1 MSTIAVRTASTII
14 DDTAVLDAMAA
25 VRGRSEV
32 AAATYG
38 SDVIHRL
45 GNMSYL
51 NAVVW
56 IMSHVADGLASSHEH
71 GIVHRDLKPANI
83 LLTDDGEPLILD
95 FNLATDRSA
104 IDATAALIGGT
115 LPYIGPEHLRAL
127 RDGGD
132 VGPESDIYSLGVI
145 LFQMLTGRL
154 PYPLRQGSFR
164 EIIGQMLEDRRQ
176 PIPPIRALNSAVT
189 PGLESIVTRCLAT
202 EPAQRDLTARSLQE
216 DLQRHLDHRPLRYAS
231 NRSIVERCQKWTRR
245 HPRLASASTVA
256 VLSGIILVALVAA
269 VWTRSN
275 RLETARAREALRQ
288 FESELDRSRTVLN
301 SPYVDDRDLDAAV
314 GSATDALNRL
324 GVTTP
329 EGLEVQPVFRWLS
342 EEDQR
347 RLRSDAAELLYLLA
361 GGKAQQ
367 AVRDP
372 TSNQHHLWL
381 SEDAPAQLA
390 DRDRPR
396 RFR

>member
-1 MSTIAVRTASTII
+1 MPQVGDRFEGFDLVGELGRGAFGRVFLARQDDLARRFVALKITPQFSEESQRLAQLQHTNIVPIYSVHRTERLQAICMPFLGPNTLGDLLKTFELSRSLPLSGRAIVSTIAVRTALTII
-14 DDTAVLDAMAA
+14 DDTAALDGAAA
-25 VRGRSEV
+25 VRGRSEI
-32 AAATYG
+32 AAATCG

-51 NAVVW
+51 NAAVW

-164 EIIGQMLEDRRQ
+164 EIVGQMLEDRRQ
-176 PIPPIRALNSAVT
+176 PIPSIRALNPAVT
-189 PGLESIVTRCLAT
+189 PGLESIVTTVPGDTACSALSHRTQSAGGPAAT
-202 EPAQRDLTARSLQE
+202 SGSPTA
-216 DLQRHLDHRPLRYAS
+216 
-231 NRSIVERCQKWTRR
+231 
-245 HPRLASASTVA
+245 
-256 VLSGIILVALVAA
+256 
-269 VWTRSN
+269 
-275 RLETARAREALRQ
+275 ALRGQ
-288 FESELDRSRTVLN
+288 PQYRGTL
-301 SPYVDDRDLDAAV
+301 
-314 GSATDALNRL
+314 
-324 GVTTP
+324 P
-329 EGLEVQPVFRWLS
+329 EMDTQ
-342 EEDQR
+342 
-347 RLRSDAAELLYLLA
+347 
-361 GGKAQQ
+361 
-367 AVRDP
+367 
-372 TSNQHHLWL
+372 
-381 SEDAPAQLA
+381 APAFGLGQ
-390 DRDRPR
+390 
-396 RFR
+396 FRGRAERQ